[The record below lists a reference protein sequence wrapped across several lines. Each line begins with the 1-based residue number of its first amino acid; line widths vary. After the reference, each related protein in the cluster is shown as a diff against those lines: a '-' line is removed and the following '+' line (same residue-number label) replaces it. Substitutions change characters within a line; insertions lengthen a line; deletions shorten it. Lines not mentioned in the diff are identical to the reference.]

1 MLFSPLCFI
10 SFDQGLVYVPSYI
23 VFYISPSESRFFL
36 ISYLQTRSKVI
47 TFSMYG
53 NCNNKKD
60 EGKAVPGSKIAGKAV
75 GKKIA
80 QTPRRGWVE
89 TGNCGSLSSLFLPF
103 FEISLFRCSPAFF
116 PSSALTES
124 LAQAR

>member
-1 MLFSPLCFI
+1 MPLFP
-10 SFDQGLVYVPSYI
+10 
-23 VFYISPSESRFFL
+23 
-36 ISYLQTRSKVI
+36 SKVI

-60 EGKAVPGSKIAGKAV
+60 GGKAVPGSKIAGKAV

-89 TGNCGSLSSLFLPF
+89 MGNCGSPSSLFLPF
-103 FEISLFRCSPAFF
+103 SRNLAFSMLSSFF